1 MKIGGL
7 LKTGAMIAGGSLLKG
22 LVSGSGKSSNGTAN
36 KSILRYPYDI
46 MDAETDYFLIE
57 AIKYEA
63 GGTPTIGGPVKGSF
77 AKLKGAQSQRN
88 FILPIPNGIGSVN
101 NVGWQGGDMN
111 ALVGT
116 GVQALSSGLDKA
128 VDSDGGILKAIKDGS
143 AEGFNT
149 AAQAVRGGSTNKM
162 KNYFRDK
169 ATAAAINLVAGSNLN
184 ASQIMQRNSGQ
195 IINQN
200 LELLFNGVSLRPFQF
215 GWDISPRDG
224 KEAKVVKEML
234 MQLKMRS
241 SPKRTQGDMAFLESP
256 DVFRISYRKG
266 SNTHP
271 FLNKFKICAL
281 TSVGVNYTGSG
292 QYSTYGDQMGTPV
305 HMKLNLSFKE
315 LEPIYREDYEEEY
328 IDF

>member
-1 MKIGGL
+1 MPLGL
-7 LKTGAMIAGGSLLKG
+7 IKKG
-22 LVSGSGKSSNGTAN
+22 LKFGKKALFNGLSTPSGSSDQAN
-36 KSILRYPYDI
+36 SYILRYPYDI

-57 AIKYEA
+57 AIKYEP
-63 GGTPTIGGPVKGSF
+63 GGTPTIGGKEVAGSF
-77 AKLKGAQSQRN
+77 TKLKGAKSQRN

-111 ALVGT
+111 ALAGT
-116 GVQALSSGLDKA
+116 GIKALSGGLDKA
-128 VDSDGGILKAIKDGS
+128 VDTEGGLLDSIKAGS
-143 AEGFNT
+143 AEAFGT
-149 AAQAVRGGSTNKM
+149 GLDAVRGGSTDRM
-162 KNYFRDK
+162 RNYFRDK
-169 ATAAAINLVAGSNLN
+169 ATADAINLLVGSNIN
-184 ASQIMQRNSGQ
+184 ASQIMARNSGQ

-215 GWDISPRDG
+215 GWDIAPRDK
-224 KEAKVVKEML
+224 KEAKVVKEMF

-266 SNTHP
+266 GNVHP

-281 TSVGVNYTGSG
+281 TSVAVNYTGSG
-292 QYSTYGDQMGTPV
+292 QYSTYDDQLATPV

-315 LEPIYREDYEEEY
+315 LEPIYREDYEESY